1 MSTVLN
7 PPAAPL
13 GTAHTNP
20 TEGSLATATGRWP
33 DGLLFFH
40 PANNEVLEVPR
51 DHVATVMGEI
61 NVIEKLNQ
69 DLWSAKQ
76 AVLKAEED
84 LDKHLEQRFPGLIEQ
99 QRFEKALAT
108 AQRRY
113 EAAYAEIKKIL
124 GDQGYL
130 TGASNGKDLLEL
142 IPLAQRTQPGAAA
155 KPWGRKFT
163 YVRSDKMKNHWRG
176 YKLGSGDLGQN
187 VSFVKNGQI
196 DTHTLKEQ
204 FTKIEPK
211 LKADWGL
218 GAGHLFPQL
227 QSWAEA
233 LRTEKPLSDDGDV
246 MFKSEAHLFRYFV
259 GCGAEG
265 SWAPREGKIAAKANG
280 KAEIQIARAEAGIEC
295 VYPRPE
301 GWALS
306 LTGIKSGKQFLIGAM
321 RLLASLKVSAGAG
334 ASVAAELGVEV
345 DYSAGMAGRKGPPLK
360 GQRRKAQPTPTKV
373 NLSQAVQAN
382 AGAGAEAFAGAKAS
396 GELAGGLQFRNPE
409 KDDQFD
415 WLANIAPKL
424 EGQAGV
430 GAGANFMIDY
440 SPSGKFMIRA
450 KAGVCLGLGAK
461 GEIALEVGAR
471 RLASFL
477 QYLFHALL
485 NANFELLEVVTQK
498 AYTTATQLTVL
509 LVSEVEEVVEAVNG
523 GLQLTEAAIAEE
535 WAKFQNR
542 MALEERRVRLMER
555 VLSDPLQLR
564 VGTPEA
570 HGILLHQLTR
580 HGATT
585 KLIPANTGWNP
596 ELMYR
601 RKQAVLQVCRWSQ
614 TKRQFENVVQHMA
627 ADGSKGGFHG
637 NLAGLL
643 RFMEIGPGES
653 VLDDELLKLYARL
666 PVEPASGYAV
676 AMNHLPLFLAR
687 ARVGPSPAYLASQRN
702 GVPSRFLA

>member
-1 MSTVLN
+1 MSTDLN

-373 NLSQAVQAN
+373 NLSHAVQAN

-424 EGQAGV
+424 EGQAGI
-430 GAGANFMIDY
+430 GAGANFMINFDE
-440 SPSGKFMIRA
+440 GKFMIRA
-450 KAGVCLGLGAK
+450 KAGVCIGLGAK
-461 GEIALEVGAR
+461 GELSLEVGAR

-477 QYLFHALL
+477 EFLFHALL
-485 NANFELLEVVTQK
+485 NANFELLEVIDQK
-498 AYTTATQLTVL
+498 AYSAVTQLTVL
-509 LVSEVEEVVEAVNG
+509 LVSEVEDVVATVRG
-523 GLQLTEAAIAEE
+523 GVQLTEAVIEE
-535 WAKFQNR
+535 NWDKFVEQ
-542 MALEERRVRLMER
+542 MAREDRRLQLMEK
-555 VLSDPLQLR
+555 VLANPLALR
-564 VGTPEA
+564 IGTPEA
-570 HGILLHQLTR
+570 HGILLYQLTR
-580 HGATT
+580 HSAAT

-601 RKQAVLQVCRWSQ
+601 RKQAVLQVCRWAQ

-627 ADGSKGGFHG
+627 VAGTKGGFQ
-637 NLAGLL
+637 NNMAGLL

-653 VLDDELLKLYARL
+653 QMDDELLKLYARL
-666 PVEPASGYAV
+666 PDEPASGYAV
-676 AMNHLPLFLAR
+676 SMNHTPQFLAR
-687 ARVGPSPAYLASQRN
+687 AQIGPSPTYVASLRLA
-702 GVPSRFLA
+702 GPSRFLA